1 MNTIKDIFTEYPNS
15 WIQCL
20 PKYQQNVINELYS
33 QLGDYNQV
41 ATSWLNASMPIPP
54 LPANKS
60 STRRPSMSNWM
71 MENRLSFTLPVVGRV
86 SSPSSSFNPL
96 PLAVPVITRIVRY
109 PLGSK
114 CSKMT
119 RFPAASAFSIVSLS
133 RTVQLASCTL

>member
-1 MNTIKDIFTEYPNS
+1 
-15 WIQCL
+15 
-20 PKYQQNVINELYS
+20 
-33 QLGDYNQV
+33 
-41 ATSWLNASMPIPP
+41 MPSCPV
-54 LPANKS
+54 PANRS
-60 STRRPSMSNWM
+60 STRRPSMSNCM

-86 SSPSSSFNPL
+86 SSPSSSFNTL

>member
-1 MNTIKDIFTEYPNS
+1 
-15 WIQCL
+15 
-20 PKYQQNVINELYS
+20 
-33 QLGDYNQV
+33 
-41 ATSWLNASMPIPP
+41 
-54 LPANKS
+54 
-60 STRRPSMSNWM
+60 M

-86 SSPSSSFNPL
+86 YSPSSSFNTL